1 MDPQN
6 VSNAFPYTNREL
18 SWLDFNDRVLDEAF
32 ETATPL
38 LDRVNFCGI
47 TASNLDEFF
56 MVRVAGLQEQV
67 RSGYNE
73 PDPAG
78 LTPQRQLELIRN
90 RVLRFYD
97 RQSGCL
103 HGLLLPTLAERGIRF
118 LGPDDLDDRQR
129 VHAAGYFSR
138 IVHPVLTPM
147 AVDRS
152 RPFPV
157 LVNMSLYLGIRLR
170 REQDT
175 HFAILQIPTVLP
187 RFVPLPSE
195 PGRTDFILLE
205 DLVVDHL
212 HELFDAY
219 ELRASVLF
227 RLTRDLDLEIDED
240 AEDLFSEIQEFIK
253 KRRRGRPV
261 RLEIEPGC
269 DDRLRSFLYE
279 MLKVDDPI
287 VYETEEPLDRA
298 AFKRLYGNE
307 AFASL
312 RQPAIRPAPA
322 VDFPEG
328 ENLFDCIRRRD
339 RMVHHPYESFDS
351 VVGFI
356 RAAAEDDQ
364 VLAIKQTLYRV
375 SGHSAII
382 AALMRAADRGKQ
394 VTVLVELK
402 ARFDEENNIAWARQL
417 EEAGC
422 HVIYGLVGLKI
433 HCKIALVIRREEE
446 GIRRYLHLGTGN
458 YNDTTARLY
467 TDIGM
472 FTAREG
478 YGADASSLF
487 NSLTGYTR
495 PPAFNR
501 LIAAPDD
508 CRAFLVRMIRQE
520 IEHSRRGLDCGIT
533 IKVNSLVDE
542 ALIRLFYEASCAGVP
557 IRLVVRGIC
566 CLVPGIPGVSENIQ
580 VFSLVGRFLEHSRI
594 FRFEN
599 AGEPK
604 LYLGSADLMPRNLDR
619 RVELLFPIDEPV
631 LIERLEQVLAIT
643 LADNVNR
650 RVQDNEGRYSRIRPA
665 GEARLD
671 SQRELERLAAT
682 GWNPEDAQADP
693 GGMR

>member
-1 MDPQN
+1 
-6 VSNAFPYTNREL
+6 
-18 SWLDFNDRVLDEAF
+18 
-32 ETATPL
+32 
-38 LDRVNFCGI
+38 
-47 TASNLDEFF
+47 
-56 MVRVAGLQEQV
+56 
-67 RSGYNE
+67 
-73 PDPAG
+73 
-78 LTPQRQLELIRN
+78 
-90 RVLRFYD
+90 
-97 RQSGCL
+97 
-103 HGLLLPTLAERGIRF
+103 
-118 LGPDDLDDRQR
+118 
-129 VHAAGYFSR
+129 
-138 IVHPVLTPM
+138 
-147 AVDRS
+147 
-152 RPFPV
+152 
-157 LVNMSLYLGIRLR
+157 
-170 REQDT
+170 
-175 HFAILQIPTVLP
+175 
-187 RFVPLPSE
+187 
-195 PGRTDFILLE
+195 
-205 DLVVDHL
+205 
-212 HELFDAY
+212 
-219 ELRASVLF
+219 
-227 RLTRDLDLEIDED
+227 
-240 AEDLFSEIQEFIK
+240 
-253 KRRRGRPV
+253 
-261 RLEIEPGC
+261 
-269 DDRLRSFLYE
+269 

-631 LIERLEQVLAIT
+631 LIERLEQVLTIT